1 LFLLR
6 SARIFA
12 VKIKQMATDSV
23 TPGEALARL
32 KAGNERFV
40 TNQRVIHDLMEQVKE
55 TAGGQK
61 PFATIV
67 GCIDSRVVPEL
78 IFDQGIGSL
87 FSVRVAGNVISEDVL
102 ASLEFACTVAD
113 TRLIIVKGHTR
124 CGAVESACLSDG
136 TEPGYLP
143 QLIAKIAPSIAAAKQ
158 KLGDEITP
166 ELKDKVSKLNVLHSV
181 AEIRE
186 KSPVL
191 KKLEEEGT
199 IKIIGARY
207 DVSTGVVTFYE

>member
-1 LFLLR
+1 
-6 SARIFA
+6 
-12 VKIKQMATDSV
+12 
-23 TPGEALARL
+23 
-32 KAGNERFV
+32 
-40 TNQRVIHDLMEQVKE
+40 MEQVKK

-102 ASLEFACTVAD
+102 ASLEFACTIAD

-124 CGAVESACLSDG
+124 CGAIQAACESDG
-136 TEPGYLP
+136 GETGHLP
-143 QLIAKIAPSIAAAKQ
+143 QLIAKITPSIDAARRS
-158 KLGDEITP
+158 LGDEITQA
-166 ELKDKVSKLNVLHSV
+166 LKDEVSKLNALRSV

-191 KKLEEEGT
+191 RSLAEAGT
-199 IKIIGARY
+199 IAIIGACY
-207 DVSTGVVTFYE
+207 DVSSGVVTFYE